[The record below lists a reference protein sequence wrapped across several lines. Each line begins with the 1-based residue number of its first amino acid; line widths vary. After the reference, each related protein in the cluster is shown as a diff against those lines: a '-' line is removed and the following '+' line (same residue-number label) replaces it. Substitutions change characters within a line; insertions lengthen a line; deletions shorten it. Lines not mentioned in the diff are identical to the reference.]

1 MSILSSP
8 TPNRPTTSNCG
19 AAARS
24 SPSTCVLLRTIKA
37 SASVRRRLSLS
48 RCAPRSASDA
58 TSNRAAS
65 AATTAGSMNSLMT
78 TRMVLIA
85 SIRSD
90 SAWCSTQFSTQFS
103 TRVSTQFS
111 TLHAPLANGPGFD
124 GAKNDVLDQQADDD
138 HGKQAGEYI
147 RDLELILVLVDEP
160 SKNARPGRDPE
171 HQLARDQ
178 GAPGEC
184 PADLESGQDTREC
197 RGNEDACDVR

>member
-8 TPNRPTTSNCG
+8 TPNRPTTFNCG

-24 SPSTCVLLRTIKA
+24 SPSTCVLLRTINA
-37 SASVRRRLSLS
+37 SASVSRRLSLS
-48 RCAPRSASDA
+48 RCSPRSASEA

-65 AATTAGSMNSLMT
+65 AATAAGSMNSLMT
-78 TRMVLIA
+78 TRMVLVA
-85 SIRSD
+85 SIRRD
-90 SAWCSTQFSTQFS
+90 SAWCSTQCSTQF
-103 TRVSTQFS
+103 STQFS

-171 HQLARDQ
+171 HQLGRDP

-184 PADLESGQDTREC
+184 PADLESGQDTLGV
-197 RGNEDACDVR
+197 RG